1 VFGDP
6 WHYWEVTVRK
16 LGMVLAGIGGFLVML
31 ALLSK
36 FYAPGQLM
44 KTPID
49 VDSVT
54 NAAGEAAVGADAA
67 AAVQGTQITRS
78 DSAKSDDDVVVFVS
92 SSCLVFDRDDVP
104 PCVSADDPEERLIT
118 ASVDNFATDRVTA
131 LAVNDPKYLPPE
143 ATEHEG
149 LQNKWPFDV
158 EKKTYPYW
166 DDNVSQVVDA
176 EYEGT
181 EEVEGIET
189 YRFHAVIAD
198 VPYEVTDGVQGT
210 YSKDTTIW
218 IEPITGSFVNLSY
231 HMEQVTDT
239 GDNFITLDLAYTD
252 DEVADSAADAKDS
265 RDRINL
271 IRDTVPLIGFI
282 VGIPILIIGIVLIA
296 RGNRKRS
303 GTAPVPANSGDTA
316 KPAPAKS

>member
-1 VFGDP
+1 
-6 WHYWEVTVRK
+6 VRK
-16 LGMVLAGIGGFLVML
+16 LGMVLAGLGGFLVML
-31 ALLSK
+31 ALLAK

-49 VDSVT
+49 VDSFT
-54 NAAGEAAVGADAA
+54 NATGEAAVGADAA
-67 AAVQGTQITRS
+67 APVQGTQITRS

-104 PCVSADDPEERLIT
+104 ECVSADDPEERLIT

-131 LAVNDPKYLPPE
+131 MAVNDPKYLPPE
-143 ATEHEG
+143 AAEHEG

-166 DDNVSQVVDA
+166 DDNVLQVVEA

-181 EEVEGIET
+181 EEVDGVET
-189 YRFHAVIAD
+189 YKFHAVVSD

-218 IEPITGSFVNLSY
+218 IEPVTGSFVNLSY
-231 HMEQVTDT
+231 HMEQVDDA
-239 GDNFITLDLAYTD
+239 GDNFITLDLAYTE
-252 DEVADSAADAKDS
+252 DEVQDSVDDAKSS
-265 RDRINL
+265 RDSLDLVRN
-271 IRDTVPLIGFI
+271 TVPLIGFL
-282 VGIPILIIGIVLIA
+282 VGIPILLVGLFLTA
-296 RGNRKRS
+296 RGNRSQSGTTTTPAASS
-303 GTAPVPANSGDTA
+303 GTAKKTA
-316 KPAPAKS
+316 PTA

>member
-1 VFGDP
+1 M
-6 WHYWEVTVRK
+6 RK
-16 LGMVLAGIGGFLVML
+16 LGMVLAGLGGFLVML
-31 ALLSK
+31 ALLAK

-67 AAVQGTQITRS
+67 APVKGTQLTRS
-78 DSAKSDDDVVVFVS
+78 DSAKSDDDVVAFVS

-104 PCVSADDPEERLIT
+104 ECVSADDPDERLIT

-131 LAVNDPKYLPPE
+131 MAVNDPKYLPPE

-166 DDNVSQVVDA
+166 DDNVLQVVDA

-181 EEVEGIET
+181 EEVDGVET
-189 YRFHAVIAD
+189 YKFHAVVSD

-218 IEPITGSFVNLSY
+218 IEPVTGSFVNLSY
-231 HMEQVTDT
+231 HMEQVDDA

-252 DEVADSAADAKDS
+252 DEVQDSVDDARSS
-265 RDRINL
+265 RDQINL
-271 IRDTVPLIGFI
+271 IRNTVPLIGFI
-282 VGIPILIIGIVLIA
+282 VGIPALVIGLVLMA
-296 RGNRKRS
+296 RGGTGKRK
-303 GTAPVPANSGDTA
+303 AD
-316 KPAPAKS
+316 APA

>member
-1 VFGDP
+1 
-6 WHYWEVTVRK
+6 VRK
-16 LGMVLAGIGGFLVML
+16 LGMVLAGLGGFLVVL
-31 ALLSK
+31 AILAK

-49 VDSVT
+49 VDSTT

-67 AAVQGTQITRS
+67 APVKGTQLTRA
-78 DSAKSDDDVVVFVS
+78 DSTKSTDDVVVFVS

-104 PCVSADDPEERLIT
+104 ECVSADDPDKRLIT

-131 LAVNDPKYLPPE
+131 LAVNDPQYLPPT
-143 ATEHEG
+143 ATTHEG

-166 DDNVSQVVDA
+166 DDNALQVVPA

-181 EEVEGIET
+181 ETVEGIET
-189 YRFHAVIAD
+189 YKFHAVIAD
-198 VPYEVTDGVQGT
+198 VPYEVTDGVEGT

-218 IEPITGSFVNLSY
+218 IEPVTGSFVNLSY
-231 HMEQVTDT
+231 HMEQTTDE
-239 GDNFITLDLAYTD
+239 GDNFITLDLAYTE
-252 DEVADSAADAKDS
+252 DEVKDSASDAKSS
-265 RDRINL
+265 RDKLNL

-282 VGIPILIIGIVLIA
+282 VGLPLLIGGIFLTA
-296 RGNRKRS
+296 RGNRKREDEPS
-303 GTAPVPANSGDTA
+303 ETVDRDPVPTA
-316 KPAPAKS
+316 